1 MQPAY
6 DHAGLPDSRIERITR
21 SIVKSSTGLSR
32 QEQNTKLRAADKISA
47 ALDPMKKENINP
59 VDEKLGS
66 LLRGSRTFPALP
78 PRFQQNV
85 WRRIEDAEAP
95 ARSESWLD
103 ALSALIL
110 RPRFALA
117 AAAALV
123 LVGSLAGA
131 LEGRQ
136 VARHDAQM
144 NYLES
149 VAPQAVR

>member
-1 MQPAY
+1 MRLAN
-6 DHAGLPDSRIERITR
+6 DHAWLRVGRINEITASRAEA
-21 SIVKSSTGLSR
+21 STGLSR
-32 QEQNTKLRAADKISA
+32 LGKNTKLRVADKVSV
-47 ALDPMKKENINP
+47 ALEPMKKEDVNP
-59 VDEKLGS
+59 ADEKLGT
-66 LLRGSRTFPALP
+66 LLRESRTFPALP

-95 ARSESWLD
+95 AKSESWLD

-123 LVGSLAGA
+123 LAGSLFGA

-136 VARHDAQM
+136 AVRHDAQM
-144 NYLES
+144 NYLAS
-149 VAPQAVR
+149 VAPHALR